1 MGFFS
6 KPDNEEESLVGK
18 SMKNYDIEAP
28 GLNKTTV
35 AVNTNIGGDIENDGD
50 IDIYGVANGSVKSKS
65 GNVVVYVSGTVVGNV
80 EAKGNVV
87 IHGIVKGDIKA
98 GGAVILEKTSGVSGA
113 IMCSSLQIKES
124 AKYGGHCAVSPQEE
138 EIEETKDTESSD
150 EPADELTE

>member
-6 KPDNEEESLVGK
+6 KQENEEESLVGK
-18 SMKNYDIEAP
+18 GMKTYDIEAP

-50 IDIYGVANGSVKSKS
+50 IDIYGVANGSVTSKK

-80 EAKGNVV
+80 EAEGNVI

-113 IMCSSLQIKES
+113 IMCSSLQIKEL
-124 AKYGGHCAVSPQEE
+124 AKYGGHCAVSPKEE
-138 EIEETKDTESSD
+138 KAEEKEESDTSD
-150 EPADELTE
+150 EIAE

>member
-6 KPDNEEESLVGK
+6 KQENEEESLVGK
-18 SMKNYDIEAP
+18 SAKTYDIEAP

-50 IDIYGVANGSVKSKS
+50 IDIYGVANGSVTSKK

-80 EAKGNVV
+80 EAEGNVI

-113 IMCSSLQIKES
+113 IMCSSLQIKEL
-124 AKYGGHCAVSPQEE
+124 AKYGGHCAVSPKEE
-138 EIEETKDTESSD
+138 KAEEKEESDTSD
-150 EPADELTE
+150 EIAE